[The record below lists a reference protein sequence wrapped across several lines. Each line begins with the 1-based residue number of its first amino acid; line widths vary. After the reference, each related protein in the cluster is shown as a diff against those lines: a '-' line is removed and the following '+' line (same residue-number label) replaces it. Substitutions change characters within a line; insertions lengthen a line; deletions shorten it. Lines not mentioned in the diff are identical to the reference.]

1 MSSEQ
6 RTTVPPISAHWPG
19 FSPMT
24 TQTNNG
30 ANTDSSK
37 ISNAT
42 SGELIKRGPIVSKQV
57 AKAIKS
63 P

>member
-1 MSSEQ
+1 
-6 RTTVPPISAHWPG
+6 
-19 FSPMT
+19 MT